1 MPQLPLTP
9 RQKAV
14 LDYVQGFLEDH
25 GFAPS
30 YREIGAHFQFA
41 SVATVA
47 EYVEI
52 LRTKGYLQEP
62 EDRSAR
68 SLQLT
73 ATWETERFSIPLMG
87 TIAAGS
93 PIEAIRTNET
103 IDIPRDMSRPNVFA
117 LKVRGESMI
126 EDGIF
131 DGDYV
136 VVEPVEEPKEG
147 DIVVALIDNENV
159 TLKRFFMEPDH
170 VRLEPANSKME
181 PIRVRQVT
189 IQGRVVG
196 VIRKF
201 GRP

>member
-1 MPQLPLTP
+1 MAQLPLTP

-52 LRTKGYLQEP
+52 LRTKGYLEAP
-62 EDRSAR
+62 HERTAR

-73 ATWETERFSIPLMG
+73 ATWDTERFAIPLMG
-87 TIAAGS
+87 TIAAGE

-103 IDIPRDMSRPNVFA
+103 IDIPRDMARPSVFA
-117 LKVRGESMI
+117 LKVRGESMTL
-126 EDGIF
+126 DGIF

-136 VVEPVEEPKEG
+136 IVEPVEEPKEG

-159 TLKRFFMEPDH
+159 TLKRFFMESDH
-170 VRLEPANSKME
+170 VRLEPANGKYE

>member
-14 LDYVQGFLEDH
+14 LDYVQTFLEDH

>member
-1 MPQLPLTP
+1 MNQLPLTP

-14 LDYVQGFLEDH
+14 LDYVQTFMEDH

-52 LRTKGYLQEP
+52 LRTKGYLEAP
-62 EDRSAR
+62 HERTAR

-73 ATWETERFSIPLMG
+73 ATWDTERFAIPLMG
-87 TIAAGS
+87 TIAAGE

-103 IDIPRDMSRPNVFA
+103 IDIPRDMARPSVFA

-126 EDGIF
+126 LDGIF

-136 VVEPVEEPKEG
+136 IVEPVEEPKEG

-159 TLKRFFMEPDH
+159 TLKRFFMESDH
-170 VRLEPANSKME
+170 VRLEPANGKYE